1 MIKLSTQTTLAGL
14 LALLTLSG
22 LWLEVWGYRAKAI
35 AFRAQGLAAAQR
47 NEEALSE
54 AERAIRNDPWIAQGL
69 HLRAVKFKDAG
80 RWTEM
85 ESAVAPLLL
94 VSPNQGVAERLAAE
108 AALRIGNQSAD
119 NAHLSNA
126 LWINPHPPTGPT
138 NYWRAFMMTAEQS
151 GEQHLVLGAAMRT
164 AEFTSDDPI
173 LQAESR
179 IAVMND
185 VSGVLQRAGLN
196 RTAAHLQNAGRAAAK
211 SN

>member
-1 MIKLSTQTTLAGL
+1 MKKISTQTTLAAL
-14 LALLTLSG
+14 LALLALSG
-22 LWLEVWGYRAKAI
+22 LWFEAWGFRAKTF
-35 AFRAQGLAAAQR
+35 AFRAQGLAAAGR
-47 NEEALSE
+47 NDEALSE
-54 AERAIRNDPWIAQGL
+54 AESAIRNDPWLAQAL
-69 HLRAVKFKDAG
+69 HLRAVRFKEAG
-80 RWTEM
+80 RWAEM

-108 AALRIGNQSAD
+108 AAIRTGANQSAKD
-119 NAHLSNA
+119 RLTSA

-138 NYWRAFMMTAEQS
+138 NYWRALMMTAEQS
-151 GEQHLVLGAAMRT
+151 GAANLAIGAALRT

-173 LQAESR
+173 LTAESR

-185 VSGVLQRAGLN
+185 SSGVLQRAGLN